1 MFTKY
6 IKKLI
11 QWLNGNL
18 QLLRLKT
25 RLSNAVFA
33 GQSASGLVHLIVE
46 SFRAFDRHSRRRI
59 IGILLLTAMGAFLEA
74 AGAALI
80 VPFVAMINDP
90 SYLSTQAQLHTLFEM
105 SPFRTTDEFVI
116 AAALTLFLFFV
127 IKNTFV
133 VTILNKQFRFVYN
146 EMPRFSCDLY
156 RDYLTRPLAQPDRMN
171 SAELIRNVNNEVQLY
186 FTNFLI
192 PALTLITE
200 VFVLIGIVAV
210 LLLIAPM
217 PALAAMVLLGGMTK
231 AFYAAVRTR
240 VNKHGQEAQ
249 RHNAERIKWVNQG
262 LNSIKE
268 TKILGREDFF
278 VQNFNLHEKCFAESS
293 RYAMLLN
300 QTPKL
305 FIETL
310 AFSALFL
317 GVAFALLVGQNRSE
331 VLPILALF
339 AVAAIRLL
347 PSLNRVLMSLTR
359 MTYHRTA
366 AQVVLDSRRFAA
378 KSDANLTFG
387 LPQRKLKDW
396 QELCLHNVSFRYP
409 GSVQCILNNVN
420 LTIKRG
426 TSTAI
431 VGPSGSGKTT
441 LADLVLGLLTPLSG
455 KIEVDGQN
463 IHSLLGDWQNEL
475 GYIPQSIY
483 LLDDTIRRNIAFG
496 VPDDLID
503 DKQVWKALEYAS
515 MGEVVRLLPEQL
527 DCFVGENGSCLS
539 GGQRQRLGIA
549 RALYHEPQ
557 FLVLD
562 EATSALDEA
571 TEREIARTLDQLVGE
586 RTLLVIAHRPETI
599 GRCQVKY
606 DVSRGGFL
614 E

>member
-1 MFTKY
+1 
-6 IKKLI
+6 
-11 QWLNGNL
+11 
-18 QLLRLKT
+18 
-25 RLSNAVFA
+25 
-33 GQSASGLVHLIVE
+33 
-46 SFRAFDRHSRRRI
+46 
-59 IGILLLTAMGAFLEA
+59 MGAFLEA

-90 SYLSTQAQLHTLFEM
+90 SYLSTQAQLRTLFEM
-105 SPFRTTDEFVI
+105 SPFLTTEGFLI
-116 AAALTLFLFFV
+116 ATALTLFLFFV
-127 IKNTFV
+127 IKNAFV
-133 VTILNKQFRFVYN
+133 LFILNMQFSFVYG
-146 EMPRFSCDLY
+146 EMPRFSCNLY
-156 RDYLTRPLAQPDRMN
+156 RGYLTRPLAQHVRMN

-192 PALTLITE
+192 PTLTLITE
-200 VFVLIGIVAV
+200 VLVLVAIIAV

-217 PALAAMVLLGGMTK
+217 PAFAAIVLLGGMTK
-231 AFYAAVRTR
+231 AFYAAVRAR
-240 VNKHGQEAQ
+240 VNKYGQDAQ
-249 RHNAERIKWVNQG
+249 HHNAERIKWVNQG

-268 TKILGREDFF
+268 TRILGREDFF
-278 VQNFNLHEKCFAESS
+278 VQRFNFHEKCFAKSS

-300 QTPKL
+300 QTPRL

-310 AFSALFL
+310 AFTALFL
-317 GVAFALLVGQNRSE
+317 GVALALTLGQNRSE
-331 VLPILALF
+331 VLPVLALF

-347 PSLNRVLMSLTR
+347 PSLNRVLLSLSR
-359 MTYHRTA
+359 MAYYRPA
-366 AQVVLDSRRFAA
+366 AQVVLDSHQFTA
-378 KSDANLTFG
+378 KPETDSPFRSRQN
-387 LPQRKLKDW
+387 KLEDW
-396 QELCLHNVSFRYP
+396 KELCLQDVSFHYP
-409 GSVQCILNNVN
+409 GSADPIFSNLN

-426 TSTAI
+426 TSVAL

-441 LADLVLGLLTPLSG
+441 LADLILGLLTPISG

-463 IHSLLGDWQNEL
+463 IHTMLGDWQDQL

-496 VPDDLID
+496 VSDDLID
-503 DKQVWKALEYAS
+503 DQQVWKALEYAS
-515 MGEVVRLLPEQL
+515 ISDVVRALPGQL
-527 DCFVGENGSCLS
+527 DCAVGENGGSLS

-571 TEREIARTLDQLVGE
+571 TESEIAGTLDQLVGQ

-599 GRCQVKY
+599 RRCQVKY
-606 DVSRGGFL
+606 DVSRGRFV

>member
-1 MFTKY
+1 MRDDEKSS
-6 IKKLI
+6 
-11 QWLNGNL
+11 G
-18 QLLRLKT
+18 R
-25 RLSNAVFA
+25 SP
-33 GQSASGLVHLIVE
+33 SGLLYLVAE
-46 SFRAFDRHSRRRI
+46 SFRAFDRRSRRQI

-90 SYLSTQAQLHTLFEM
+90 SYLSTQAQLRTLFEM
-105 SPFRTTDEFVI
+105 SPFLTTEGFLI
-116 AAALTLFLFFV
+116 ATALTLFLFFV
-127 IKNTFV
+127 IKNAFV
-133 VTILNKQFRFVYN
+133 LFILNMQFSFVYG
-146 EMPRFSCDLY
+146 EMPRFSCNLY
-156 RDYLTRPLAQPDRMN
+156 RGYLTRPLAQHARVN

-192 PALTLITE
+192 PTLTLITE
-200 VFVLIGIVAV
+200 VLVLLAIIAV

-217 PALAAMVLLGGMTK
+217 PAFAAIVLLGGMTK
-231 AFYAAVRTR
+231 AFYAAVRAR
-240 VNKHGQEAQ
+240 VNKYGQDAQ
-249 RHNAERIKWVNQG
+249 HHNAERIKWVNQG

-268 TKILGREDFF
+268 TRILGREDFF
-278 VQNFNLHEKCFAESS
+278 VQSFNFHENRFAKSS

-300 QTPKL
+300 QTPRL

-310 AFSALFL
+310 AFTALFL
-317 GVAFALLVGQNRSE
+317 GVALALTVGQNRSE
-331 VLPILALF
+331 VLPVLALF

-347 PSLNRVLMSLTR
+347 PSLNRVLLSLTR
-359 MTYHRTA
+359 MAYYRPA
-366 AQVVLDSRRFAA
+366 ARVVLDSHQFTA
-378 KSDANLTFG
+378 KPETNSPFRSR
-387 LPQRKLKDW
+387 QHKLKDW
-396 QELCLHNVSFRYP
+396 KELCLQDVSFHYP
-409 GSVQCILNNVN
+409 GSADSIFSNLN

-426 TSTAI
+426 TSVAL

-441 LADLVLGLLTPLSG
+441 LADLILGLLTPISG

-463 IHSLLGDWQNEL
+463 IHTMLGDWQDQL

-503 DKQVWKALEYAS
+503 DQQVWKALQYAS
-515 MGEVVRLLPEQL
+515 ISDVVRALPGQL
-527 DCFVGENGSCLS
+527 DCSVGENGSTLS

-571 TEREIARTLDQLVGE
+571 TESEIAGTLDQLVGE

-599 GRCQVKY
+599 RRCQVKY
-606 DVSRGGFL
+606 DVSRGGFV

>member
-1 MFTKY
+1 MQISTLFGERK
-6 IKKLI
+6 
-11 QWLNGNL
+11 
-18 QLLRLKT
+18 
-25 RLSNAVFA
+25 S
-33 GQSASGLVHLIVE
+33 SSLVNLIVE
-46 SFRAFDRHSRRRI
+46 SFRAFDRRSQRRI

-90 SYLSTQAQLHTLFEM
+90 SYLSTQGQLRTLFEM
-105 SPFRTTDEFVI
+105 SPFLTTEGFLI
-116 AAALTLFLFFV
+116 ATALTLFLFFV
-127 IKNTFV
+127 IKNAFALL
-133 VTILNKQFRFVYN
+133 ILNMQFSFVYG
-146 EMPRFSCDLY
+146 EMPRFSCNLY
-156 RDYLTRPLAQPDRMN
+156 RGYLTRPLAQHARVN

-186 FTNFLI
+186 FTSFLI
-192 PALTLITE
+192 PTLTLITE
-200 VFVLIGIVAV
+200 VLVLIAIIAV

-217 PALAAMVLLGGMTK
+217 PAFAAIVLLGGMTK
-231 AFYAAVRTR
+231 AFYAAVRAR
-240 VNKHGQEAQ
+240 VNKYGQDAQ
-249 RHNAERIKWVNQG
+249 HHNAERIKWVNQG

-268 TKILGREDFF
+268 TRILGSEDFF
-278 VQNFNLHEKCFAESS
+278 VQSFNFHENRFAKSS

-300 QTPKL
+300 QTPRL

-310 AFSALFL
+310 AFTALFL
-317 GVAFALLVGQNRSE
+317 GVALALTVGQNRSE
-331 VLPILALF
+331 VLPVLALF

-347 PSLNRVLMSLTR
+347 PSLNRVLLSLTR
-359 MTYHRTA
+359 MAYYRPA
-366 AQVVLDSRRFAA
+366 ARVVLDSHQFTA
-378 KSDANLTFG
+378 KPDTNSPFRSR
-387 LPQRKLKDW
+387 QHKLKDW
-396 QELCLHNVSFRYP
+396 KELCLQDVSFHYP
-409 GSVQCILNNVN
+409 GSADSIFSNLN

-426 TSTAI
+426 TSVAL

-441 LADLVLGLLTPLSG
+441 LADLILGLLTPISG

-463 IHSLLGDWQNEL
+463 IHTMLGDWQDQL

-503 DKQVWKALEYAS
+503 DQQVWKALQYAS
-515 MGEVVRLLPEQL
+515 ISDVVRALPGQL
-527 DCFVGENGSCLS
+527 DCSVGENGSTLS

-549 RALYHEPQ
+549 RALYQEPQ

-571 TEREIARTLDQLVGE
+571 TESEIAGTLDQLVGA

-599 GRCQVKY
+599 RRCQVKY
-606 DVSRGGFL
+606 DVSRGGFV

>member
-1 MFTKY
+1 M
-6 IKKLI
+6 
-11 QWLNGNL
+11 
-18 QLLRLKT
+18 R
-25 RLSNAVFA
+25 VDE
-33 GQSASGLVHLIVE
+33 ASGGKGASNILYLVAD
-46 SFRAFDRHSRRRI
+46 SFRAFDRRSRRRI

-90 SYLSTQAQLHTLFEM
+90 SYLSSQVQLRTLFEM
-105 SPFRTTDEFVI
+105 SPFSTAEGFLI
-116 AAALTLFLFFV
+116 ATALTLFLFFV
-127 IKNTFV
+127 IKNAFV
-133 VTILNKQFRFVYN
+133 VSILNMQFRFVYR
-146 EMPRFSCDLY
+146 EMPLFSCDLY
-156 RDYLTRPLAQPDRMN
+156 RSYLTRPIAQHDRTN

-192 PALTLITE
+192 PTLTLITE
-200 VFVLIGIVAV
+200 VFVLLGIVAV

-231 AFYAAVRTR
+231 VFYATVRSR
-240 VNKHGQEAQ
+240 VNKYGQKAQ
-249 RHNAERIKWVNQG
+249 HHNAERIKWVNQG

-278 VQNFNLHEKCFAESS
+278 VQSFNFHEQRFAESS

-300 QTPKL
+300 QTPRL

-317 GVAFALLVGQNRSE
+317 GVAFALLAGQNRSE
-331 VLPILALF
+331 VLPVLALF

-347 PSLNRVLMSLTR
+347 PSLNRVLLSLTR
-359 MTYHRTA
+359 MTYYRTA
-366 AQVVLDSRRFAA
+366 AQVVLDSRRLAA
-378 KSDANLTFG
+378 KSDENLTFA
-387 LPQRKLKDW
+387 LRQRKLKDW
-396 QELCLHNVSFRYP
+396 SELCLRDVSFSYP
-409 GSVQCILNNVN
+409 GSVRSILSNVN

-426 TSTAI
+426 TSVALI
-431 VGPSGSGKTT
+431 GPSGSGKTT

-455 KIEVDGQN
+455 KIEVDGRN
-463 IHSLLGDWQNEL
+463 IHSLLCDWHSEL

-483 LLDDTIRRNIAFG
+483 LLDDTIRRNVAFG

-503 DKQVWKALEYAS
+503 DKQVWKSLQYAS
-515 MGEVVRLLPEQL
+515 MDDVVRELPGQL
-527 DCFVGENGSCLS
+527 DCSVGENGNCLS

-571 TEREIARTLDQLVGE
+571 TEREIAGTLDQLVGE

-599 GRCQVKY
+599 RRCQVKY
-606 DVSRGGFL
+606 DVSSGRFL

>member
-1 MFTKY
+1 MRVDEESGGKESSD
-6 IKKLI
+6 
-11 QWLNGNL
+11 
-18 QLLRLKT
+18 LLY
-25 RLSNAVFA
+25 
-33 GQSASGLVHLIVE
+33 LVAD
-46 SFRAFDRHSRRRI
+46 SFRAFDRRSRRRI

-74 AGAALI
+74 TGAALI

-90 SYLSTQAQLHTLFEM
+90 SYLSTQTQLRTLFEM
-105 SPFRTTDEFVI
+105 SPFSTTDGFII
-116 AAALTLFLFFV
+116 ATALTLFLFFF
-127 IKNTFV
+127 IKNAFV
-133 VTILNKQFRFVYN
+133 LSILNMQFRFVYS

-156 RDYLTRPLAQPDRMN
+156 RGYLTRSLAQHDRMN

-200 VFVLIGIVAV
+200 AFVLVGIVTV

-231 AFYAAVRTR
+231 AFYAAVRAR
-240 VNKHGQEAQ
+240 VNKYGQEAQ
-249 RHNAERIKWVNQG
+249 HHNAERIKWVNQG

-278 VQNFNLHEKCFAESS
+278 VQTFKFHESRFAESS

-300 QTPKL
+300 QTPRL

-331 VLPILALF
+331 VLPVLALF

-347 PSLNRVLMSLTR
+347 PSLNRVLLSLTR
-359 MTYHRTA
+359 MTYYRTA
-366 AQVVLDSRRFAA
+366 AQVVLDSRRFDA
-378 KSDANLTFG
+378 KSDANLTSV
-387 LPQRKLKDW
+387 LRQRKLKDW
-396 QELCLHNVSFRYP
+396 KELCLHDVSFRYP
-409 GSVQCILNNVN
+409 SSTQSILSNVN

-426 TSTAI
+426 TSVAL

-441 LADLVLGLLTPLSG
+441 LADLVLGLLKPLCG

-463 IHSLLGDWQNEL
+463 IHSLLGDWQNEV

-503 DKQVWKALEYAS
+503 DEQVWKALQYAS
-515 MGEVVRLLPEQL
+515 MSDVVRTLPGQL
-527 DCFVGENGSCLS
+527 DWSVGENGSCLS

-571 TEREIARTLDQLVGE
+571 TEREIAGTLDQLVGE
-586 RTLLVIAHRPETI
+586 HTLLVIAHRPETI
-599 GRCQVKY
+599 RRCQVKY
-606 DVSRGGFL
+606 DVSSGRFV